1 MYGQCSVEKARIW
14 SFRVRKKR
22 KESIKEQIFR
32 LAFGSLEMT
41 AYKVFNRAY
50 GQLIWRFTERKVAK
64 KVKHKKKSQA
74 REKDKS
80 STSQLFNFAADS
92 YLERTSRPI
101 YAILFLLPF
110 IIFYEIGTILINTD
124 VLNQSQ
130 TRVVAFVW
138 LRQSLESIGF
148 GGKLAWMAPPFVVVA
163 ILVGLQITSLK
174 RWSFDVRDILSMAA
188 ECIALA
194 VPLIVLI
201 LFLNSLGAPQSDA
214 GQFTDG
220 SAQLQNQSGWVGGE
234 FAPLLSARNGGGT
247 AGRLLEDII
256 TGIGAGIYEELV
268 FRLILICLLMVLFQ
282 DALRLSHKSSIIL
295 SVLISAALFSAHH
308 HIVFLDGHLG
318 RITDFDWTSF
328 SFRTMAG
335 IYFAILFAIRGF
347 GITAGTH
354 AFYDIIAAILNMF
367 VFSQE

>member
-1 MYGQCSVEKARIW
+1 M
-14 SFRVRKKR
+14 
-22 KESIKEQIFR
+22 
-32 LAFGSLEMT
+32 
-41 AYKVFNRAY
+41 
-50 GQLIWRFTERKVAK
+50 AK
-64 KVKHKKKSQA
+64 KAKKNRKSQA
-74 REKDKS
+74 KEKDNAS
-80 STSQLFNFAADS
+80 RSQLFNFAQDS

-101 YAILFLLPF
+101 YAIWFLLPF
-110 IIFYEIGTILINTD
+110 IVFYEVGTILINTD

-138 LRQSLESIGF
+138 LRQLLESIGF
-148 GGKLAWMAPPFVVVA
+148 GGKFAWMAPPFVVVA
-163 ILVGLQITSLK
+163 ILAGLQVTSLK
-174 RWSFDVRDILSMAA
+174 RWSFQVRDVLPMAA

-194 VPLIVLI
+194 VPLVVLV
-201 LFLNSLGAPQSDA
+201 LFMNSLGAPQSNV

-220 SAQLQNQSGWVGGE
+220 SRHVHSQSASAATEV
-234 FAPLLSARNGGGT
+234 APLSSVRNGSET
-247 AGRLLEDII
+247 VSRLLEDII

-268 FRLILICLLMVLFQ
+268 FRLILICLLMMLFQ

-308 HIVFLDGHLG
+308 HIVFLGGQFG

-347 GITAGTH
+347 GITVGTH
-354 AFYDIIAAILNMF
+354 AFYDIIAAILNVF
-367 VFSQE
+367 VFSRE